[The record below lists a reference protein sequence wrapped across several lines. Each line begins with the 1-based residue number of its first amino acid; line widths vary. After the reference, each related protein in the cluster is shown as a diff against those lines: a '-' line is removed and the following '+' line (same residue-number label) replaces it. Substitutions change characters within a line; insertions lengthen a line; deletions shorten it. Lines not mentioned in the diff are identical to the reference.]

1 MSSNYRDS
9 SQYTSR
15 FVRKKSSVR
24 SYATRALK
32 HLDEDDNE
40 VKEGGMILKTR
51 NDQIAPW
58 LRPYESPHMSPY
70 NNENANK
77 KDPGRA
83 PKAALF
89 LILSFF
95 IMSGIQIGLNHQEM
109 IASVSEQPLGDFVR
123 GKKLPPKEKK
133 KEGDTDA
140 ETNNNSTDVEND
152 ANDIIETEDNSPG
165 ENGVADFF
173 PTNDANEK
181 PKYIDLSL
189 PNLDRQGLPV
199 SIPSE
204 LSSLANIDEPQQKN
218 EIAMLWHIPRSGGS
232 TIKDIAAFC
241 LDLTQASEV
250 GLALEPATA
259 ETTEVVTIIDP
270 NTGAK
275 FINADTTTQHG
286 LERARIMNIAA
297 NPVVDLIV
305 SPYLYEAA
313 QLFNFINKGRMFT
326 LFRHP
331 IERAVSMYYYIK
343 SDPGLNKQIGD
354 TIDRYAKSE
363 YVENNWMTR
372 FLSNKMGGELTPD
385 DEAIAKEVLRTRCIV
400 GLLSKKD
407 ESLRRFVSYFDWENT
422 ASRSL
427 ECQEKLLSWSWS
439 AKNKHPPLEKNSE
452 AWKLLEEH
460 NTFDMRL
467 YEYAKELFEYQRQL
481 FHPIDDNNED
491 ENGIVY
497 F

>member
-1 MSSNYRDS
+1 MSSNNYRDS
-9 SQYTSR
+9 SQYQSR
-15 FVRKKSSVR
+15 FVRKKSSAR

-32 HLDEDDNE
+32 YLDEEDHE
-40 VKEGGMILKTR
+40 VKEGGAILKTR
-51 NDQIAPW
+51 NNQIAPW
-58 LRPYESPHMSPY
+58 LKPYESPHMSSL

-109 IASVSEQPLGDFVR
+109 MVSMSEQPLGDFVR

-133 KEGDTDA
+133 KDEEADTDND
-140 ETNNNSTDVEND
+140 TTTDINDTNNSTNVEND
-152 ANDIIETEDNSPG
+152 TNMETEDNLEEEEIG
-165 ENGVADFF
+165 DLF
-173 PTNDANEK
+173 PAKIEV
-181 PKYIDLSL
+181 IDLAL

-204 LSSLANIDEPQQKN
+204 LSSLANIDEPQQEN
-218 EIAMLWHIPRSGGS
+218 EIAMLWHVPRSGGS

-250 GLALEPATA
+250 GLALEPAST
-259 ETTEVVTIIDP
+259 ETTEIVTIIDP

-275 FINADTTTQHG
+275 FINADTTTQQG
-286 LERARIMNIAA
+286 LERARVMNIAA

-331 IERAVSMYYYIK
+331 IGK
-343 SDPGLNKQIGD
+343 F
-354 TIDRYAKSE
+354 
-363 YVENNWMTR
+363 
-372 FLSNKMGGELTPD
+372 FLLP
-385 DEAIAKEVLRTRCIV
+385 V
-400 GLLSKKD
+400 
-407 ESLRRFVSYFDWENT
+407 
-422 ASRSL
+422 
-427 ECQEKLLSWSWS
+427 
-439 AKNKHPPLEKNSE
+439 
-452 AWKLLEEH
+452 
-460 NTFDMRL
+460 TF
-467 YEYAKELFEYQRQL
+467 K
-481 FHPIDDNNED
+481 
-491 ENGIVY
+491 
-497 F
+497 